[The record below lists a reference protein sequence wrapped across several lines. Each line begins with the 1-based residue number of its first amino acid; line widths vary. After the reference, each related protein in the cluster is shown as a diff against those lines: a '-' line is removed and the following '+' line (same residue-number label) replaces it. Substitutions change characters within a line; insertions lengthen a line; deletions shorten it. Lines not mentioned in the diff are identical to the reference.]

1 MTHPDEQASP
11 PLCRCRCGV
20 EPRWIYSQHLQ
31 RREWNNFVAVSCW
44 ECGLLGRSWYPA
56 DADGH
61 RQAAEAWA
69 ERVSEA

>member
-1 MTHPDEQASP
+1 MTHPDEQAANP
-11 PLCRCRCGV
+11 PRRCRCGA
-20 EPRWIYSQHLQ
+20 EPRWVYAPSV
-31 RREWNNFVAVSCW
+31 RRVAVICC
-44 ECGLLGRSWYPA
+44 ECGLLGLRWHPA